1 MTSAKKVGKSTSTPT
16 FGDLVD
22 RLIAIK
28 TAKSELA
35 AREKALNDEKEQIE
49 ADLRAM
55 MIEQGTT
62 EVTVNGKRVSF
73 KIKLLPKIVNGAE
86 LWEFVKKHNRYDLY
100 YARLKTAEYEELYH
114 LNKDRPLPGT
124 EVVESPEISIRSVS
138 VA

>member
-1 MTSAKKVGKSTSTPT
+1 MTRAKKVGKSTSTPT